1 MQIQLKVWFYSAFQ
15 AVMLR
20 VSVLDYSLTP
30 ETVEILTK
38 GNTITLPRDLVMFFA
53 SNTYGAMRGI
63 LMAKLE
69 NSPVQ
74 LILPLMELIAEI
86 LPPFKVKLKNSL

>member
-1 MQIQLKVWFYSAFQ
+1 MQIQLKVWFSSAFQ

-38 GNTITLPRDLVMFFA
+38 GNTITLPQRSGDVFC
-53 SNTYGAMRGI
+53 
-63 LMAKLE
+63 
-69 NSPVQ
+69 
-74 LILPLMELIAEI
+74 
-86 LPPFKVKLKNSL
+86 LKYLRSYAGHPHGKT